1 MDRKKFQNMFS
12 EIDEFLIASLC
23 DDIEL
28 CENIDYPVY
37 TKYFFPPQLCKK
49 LMDMNIGN
57 LSFAM
62 CGLNENCEK
71 NMIGIFP
78 REFSEHLEF
87 PVKYFKITNRSKF
100 KQLEHKDYL
109 GSLMGLGF
117 KREMMGDLVVKDD
130 SCYGVAGEEIY
141 EFIAENMTSAGRN
154 PVEIEEISPSCV
166 PQTEYEDIVA
176 TVPSMRFDSIISAVS
191 NLSRT
196 RAIQVI
202 ESGDAMLNYAPEKD
216 KSAVVK
222 EGDIVTIKR
231 NGKYLIGRE
240 LGESKKGKLRV
251 SIRKFV

>member
-1 MDRKKFQNMFS
+1 
-12 EIDEFLIASLC
+12 
-23 DDIEL
+23 
-28 CENIDYPVY
+28 
-37 TKYFFPPQLCKK
+37 
-49 LMDMNIGN
+49 
-57 LSFAM
+57 
-62 CGLNENCEK
+62 
-71 NMIGIFP
+71 
-78 REFSEHLEF
+78 
-87 PVKYFKITNRSKF
+87 
-100 KQLEHKDYL
+100 
-109 GSLMGLGF
+109 MGLGF